1 RRRRGRRERRR
12 GAPVKLVDLS
22 VTRPVA
28 VSMAFVAVMV
38 FGVVS
43 YTRLEVDLLPDLSFP
58 TVTIETEYTGV
69 GPREIETLVSQPI
82 EEAVAVVQGVRQ
94 VTSRSRPGRSD
105 ITLQFRWGT
114 DMDFAALDL
123 RERLDLIN
131 LPPGASRPTL
141 ARYDPASE
149 PVIRFALVAD

>member
-1 RRRRGRRERRR
+1 M
-12 GAPVKLVDLS
+12 KLVDLS

-58 TVTIETEYTGV
+58 TVTIETEYTGI

-82 EEAVAVVQGVRQ
+82 EVK
-94 VTSRSRPGRSD
+94 P
-105 ITLQFRWGT
+105 
-114 DMDFAALDL
+114 
-123 RERLDLIN
+123 
-131 LPPGASRPTL
+131 
-141 ARYDPASE
+141 
-149 PVIRFALVAD
+149 